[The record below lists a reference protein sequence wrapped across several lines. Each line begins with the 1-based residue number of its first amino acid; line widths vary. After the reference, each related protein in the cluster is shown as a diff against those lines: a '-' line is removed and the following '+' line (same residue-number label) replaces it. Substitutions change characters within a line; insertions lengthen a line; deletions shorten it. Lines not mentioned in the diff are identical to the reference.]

1 MFSKI
6 TASEQGVTLVE
17 LVIIIVIIG
26 ILAAI
31 AAGNFGNSIETAK
44 FEQTRNEM
52 DHLAAAIVGNPE
64 AYTAGARSDYGYVGD
79 VGALPD
85 SLGALVVN
93 PGSFVTW
100 NGPYIVRGS
109 DPDDFR
115 TDAWTSPYVLADTM
129 IRSTGSGSPLDR
141 VFAASTASLLNN
153 TVSGRIVDADR
164 EPPGFLRRDSI
175 MAELVYPDGAGSVAI
190 AQQLPDEHGR
200 FSFAGI
206 PIGNH
211 RLRVIYLPAADTVV
225 QLVSVM
231 PGSSATIEVVYPLDL
246 W

>member
-1 MFSKI
+1 M
-6 TASEQGVTLVE
+6 TLVE

-26 ILAAI
+26 IIAAI
-31 AAGNFGNSIETAK
+31 AAGNLGESIETAK

-52 DHLAAAIVGNPE
+52 DQLAAAIVGNPE
-64 AYTAGARSDYGYVGD
+64 AYTAGARSDFGYVGD

-93 PGSFVTW
+93 PGGYLTW

-115 TDAWTSPYVLADTM
+115 TDAWISPYVLVDTM
-129 IRSTGSGSPLDR
+129 IRSTGSGSPLDK
-141 VFAASTASLLNN
+141 VFAVSSSSLLNN

-164 EPPGFLRRDSI
+164 EPPGYLRRDSV
-175 MAELVYPDGAGSVAI
+175 MAELVYPDGTGGVAT

-211 RLRVIYLPAADTVV
+211 RLRVIYLPSADTLV
-225 QLVSVM
+225 QLVSIM
-231 PGSSATIEVVYPLDL
+231 PGSTAKIEVVYPLDL